1 MERTLWHLGLRNDRI
16 FVGAF
21 TPWICYTPANVLLGH
36 DSSFVFYFLFVVL
49 GCWVVGHEKRE
60 IPFLSEWSFC
70 FVFRETVSSRPASN
84 PEFLI
89 CFADWRIGERRFPF
103 LSKLGA
109 IRYYCSCFLFCF
121 LQLSLLL

>member
-1 MERTLWHLGLRNDRI
+1 MTESSSVHSLHG
-16 FVGAF
+16 FA
-21 TPWICYTPANVLLGH
+21 TPLQMFFWDMAVLLFSTF
-36 DSSFVFYFLFVVL
+36 SSLYL
-49 GCWVVGHEKRE
+49 VVG
-60 IPFLSEWSFC
+60 LL
-70 FVFRETVSSRPASN
+70 VLTRPASN

-109 IRYYCSCFLFCF
+109 IRYYGSCFLFCF